1 MKCDAI
7 VQPLSE
13 RAVEVLGKK
22 NKTVLIDL
30 DYVEDY
36 DEVIQRVEEKLW
48 TEYDKPLHNDF
59 DFVIVNSVD
68 LCDELHG

>member
-1 MKCDAI
+1 MKCDVI

-13 RAVEVLGKK
+13 NAVKLLGKK
-22 NKTVLIDL
+22 QKIVLVDL

-36 DEVIQRVEEKLW
+36 DDVIQRVEEKLLD
-48 TEYDKPLHNDF
+48 ECDKPLHNAF
-59 DFVIVNSVD
+59 DFEIINSVD